1 MADEEEQSVAE
12 EGEEAPAPA
21 EGGIEVPEEPEPC
34 KAGAPEWVV
43 TFGDMMSLLLTFFI
57 LLLSFANL
65 EVIKYKV
72 LSGSIMQAF
81 GVQEVTPV
89 FTRPQADNP
98 IAPEFSMQWQPQK
111 VLDGM
116 KKAEE
121 RQHARTP
128 SGRVDIEVFED
139 YRGIVVSLGEEHMFE
154 AGRADLRPA
163 IWPFL
168 DDVLD
173 VARQYDAQIQVE
185 AHTDA
190 APMRSAAFASN
201 DHLSAA
207 RSVAVIEYLLGVDGD
222 AAEGDRM
229 APGRFE
235 AVPAGSTRP
244 RTLNMTE
251 AGRRKNRRVELV
263 FYRPPQNY
271 KRMGFAPAQGE
282 TPAP

>member
-1 MADEEEQSVAE
+1 MADEEDDEIEGA
-12 EGEEAPAPA
+12 EGEEAEE
-21 EGGIEVPEEPEPC
+21 EGSGGEPGLPPPEEEEEC
-34 KAGAPEWVV
+34 KEGAPEWVV

-72 LSGSIMQAF
+72 LSGSIMKAF

-89 FTRPQADNP
+89 FTRPQADS
-98 IAPEFSMQWQPQK
+98 AVAQEFSMQFQPQK

-116 KKAEE
+116 KKVEE
-121 RQHARTP
+121 REQARTP
-128 SGRVDIEVFED
+128 SGRVNIEVYED
-139 YRGIVVSLGEEHMFE
+139 YRGIVISLGEEHMFE
-154 AGRADLRPA
+154 PGRADLRPA

-173 VARQYDAQIQVE
+173 VAAEYQAQIQVE
-185 AHTDA
+185 AHTDSV
-190 APMRSAAFASN
+190 PIRSAQFPSN

-207 RSVAVIEYLLGVDGD
+207 RSVSVIRYLLGTS
-222 AAEGDRM
+222 ADRPDLQM
-229 APGRFE
+229 PPSRFE

-244 RTLNMTE
+244 LTVNVTE

-263 FYRPPQNY
+263 FYRPPKNY
-271 KRMGFAPAQGE
+271 ERMGFAP
-282 TPAP
+282 